1 MISPPNPV
9 YVDPGLG
16 VKSFIAAQK
25 EKEESE
31 TSKLRNALLEA
42 QLSQIPEE
50 NALRWQKAQ
59 GEEIDQ
65 RLKMLEYAIK
75 TMPDDPQGIREWAK
89 FNTETKLFQRMPG
102 LGGRSVEDLSDDELK
117 TFRTK
122 WLERTLSTKEQLE
135 RQSPGYGLTGEA
147 ANYERMGP
155 QKYQEY
161 KRTVEPYKPM
171 TRGAQMADFEEK
183 ERIKQ
188 SAESG
193 GAFQG
198 KGAEVQY
205 LNTIM
210 KLRPKVASG
219 SATDEELNQ
228 YKLAEWQLTQPKIVM
243 DPVTQQQ
250 MVMNPTLPQGFP
262 SLLNPNQ
269 RTSGKPQTAQEQA
282 QIRLTPIND
291 PAALQKADMKKYRDS
306 LDQIS
311 LMRTRLK
318 KLSDMVESKWDRS
331 VPIYTDP
338 GVTREFQTAYNDVL
352 MNYKEVLNLG
362 VLNGP
367 DLEVMNRILQDPTRP
382 ATAAFGKDYIKK
394 SYDLVLDNLTVEE
407 NYWRKKLGYEPVKNS
422 ENANTNLA
430 PETAHLHPK
439 SQLTEADIKKAIK
452 EHGATREQI
461 IKAYLKNI
469 GP

>member
-1 MISPPNPV
+1 
-9 YVDPGLG
+9 
-16 VKSFIAAQK
+16 
-25 EKEESE
+25 
-31 TSKLRNALLEA
+31 
-42 QLSQIPEE
+42 
-50 NALRWQKAQ
+50 
-59 GEEIDQ
+59 
-65 RLKMLEYAIK
+65 
-75 TMPDDPQGIREWAK
+75 
-89 FNTETKLFQRMPG
+89 
-102 LGGRSVEDLSDDELK
+102 
-117 TFRTK
+117 
-122 WLERTLSTKEQLE
+122 
-135 RQSPGYGLTGEA
+135 
-147 ANYERMGP
+147 
-155 QKYQEY
+155 
-161 KRTVEPYKPM
+161 
-171 TRGAQMADFEEK
+171 
-183 ERIKQ
+183 
-188 SAESG
+188 
-193 GAFQG
+193 
-198 KGAEVQY
+198 
-205 LNTIM
+205 M